1 MKLSGKEMELK
12 YGINSIRALI
22 RETGKTP
29 MQIMN
34 DGFDPSDFEL
44 GITLIWAGL
53 LWTNRKITPD
63 VVGQWFDAEPEAYV
77 PAITEA
83 VQVFMSAFT
92 RSLGV
97 KPDEEEADED
107 PEAKN

>member
-1 MKLSGKEMELK
+1 MKLAGKEMELK
-12 YGINSIRALI
+12 YSVNSIRALI

-29 MQIMN
+29 MQIMQ

-53 LWTNRKITPD
+53 LWTNRKVTPD
-63 VVGQWFDAEPEAYV
+63 IVGQWFDDEPEAYLLAV
-77 PAITEA
+77 TEA
-83 VQVFMSAFT
+83 VQTFLNAFQ

-97 KPDEEEADED
+97 KPEEVQDEEPDE
-107 PEAKN
+107 KN

>member
-29 MQIMN
+29 MQLMQ

-53 LWTNRKITPD
+53 LWTNRKVTPD
-63 VVGQWFDAEPEAYV
+63 IVGQWFDDDPEAYL

-83 VQVFMSAFT
+83 MQTFLHAFQ

-97 KPDEEEADED
+97 KPEDQEEE
-107 PEAKN
+107 PEGKN

>member
-12 YGINSIRALI
+12 YGVNSIRALI

-29 MQIMN
+29 MQLMQ

-53 LWTNRKITPD
+53 LWTNRKVTPD
-63 VVGQWFDAEPEAYV
+63 IVGQWFDDDPEAYL

-83 VQVFMSAFT
+83 MQTFLHAFQ

-97 KPDEEEADED
+97 KSEDQEEE
-107 PEAKN
+107 PEGKN

>member
-29 MQIMN
+29 MEIMQN
-34 DGFDPSDFEL
+34 GFDPSDFEL

-53 LWTNRKITPD
+53 LWTNRKVTPD
-63 VVGQWFDAEPEAYV
+63 IVGQWFDDEPEAYL
-77 PAITEA
+77 PAVTEA
-83 VQVFMSAFT
+83 VQTFLHAFQ

-97 KPDEEEADED
+97 KPEEAQDEETDE
-107 PEAKN
+107 KN